1 MERPIVFD
9 MWCLCY
15 LRAKPILLSL
25 LAEEEGPDRAHER
38 TFFLDRCHE
47 KSEEWT
53 DLSDG

>member
-1 MERPIVFD
+1 